1 MSEHDAPLFGE
12 EIATVTEEGT
22 VFGRHFEH
30 VPSPIDIVLRGS
42 SRMNASAGLN
52 YSEISSRGKMAGVMD
67 PRHLL
72 AYLRSHFPRE
82 SNQTFEQAAPLT
94 QRDLLRMHHAVSKS
108 DDIVLTVRRH
118 CILFQIDPIKAI
130 ILADR
135 VFLFND
141 LQDDEHAL
149 FHQEIVESLCDLW
162 QNGST
167 EGKHDSSVPKR
178 AVSTT
183 HISKTSQQLKS
194 VFQKHTTVSASTH
207 LSVSHPTSPDIGTL
221 DILLRFVLENLTTNV
236 HDCINE
242 VRRIHRLMTKTFFLP
257 ANVAEKIRRV
267 KTHLVKQ
274 QHWIQSCHRRLQY
287 LSEDDE
293 EMGLMK
299 LSSHGAVSVHN
310 KSVHQQHHPHIHHD
324 PDSIMSRERKIH
336 HHGVYDDLGVSST
349 RTVANDASVVS
360 QTPNPLNSSPS
371 LVPPTLHRSR
381 SLSTGN
387 LQEAYSPS
395 SPLLS
400 SHHFHDSGSQK
411 RTSLTGLFPVLSNLS
426 SSSPP
431 KYSKLGL
438 TDASSHEDLML
449 PLLQEGKD
457 DELSSVP
464 TAVSV
469 STLRSIP
476 VSSSTIV
483 EDLLE
488 LYIIELAA
496 LAGRVNHHV
505 GLIVNAEET
514 IQLRLSTIENELLLA
529 NTNFM
534 LLQCALSFGM
544 YLTGVGGMNLN
555 NDDLAAFPHGFAMA
569 AGGSAGLIVVSFIYS
584 KWYFDV
590 TGILPTR
597 VTKTSGGP
605 LHRRHLFGWW

>member
-1 MSEHDAPLFGE
+1 MSELDAPLFGE

-22 VFGRHFEH
+22 VFGRQFEH

-42 SRMNASAGLN
+42 SRMNASVSLN
-52 YSEISSRGKMAGVMD
+52 YSEISVRGKIAGVMD

-72 AYLRSHFPRE
+72 AYLRSNFPRE
-82 SNQTFEQAAPLT
+82 SNQIFEQTAPLT

-141 LQDDEHAL
+141 LQDDEHAF

-162 QNGST
+162 QHYSPVS
-167 EGKHDSSVPKR
+167 KHDSSVPKR
-178 AVSTT
+178 AASTT
-183 HISKTSQQLKS
+183 RISKASEQIKS
-194 VFQKHTTVSASTH
+194 AFHKHTTTSTSNH

-221 DILLRFVLENLTTNV
+221 DILLKFVLENLTTNV

-274 QHWIQSCHRRLQY
+274 QHWVQSCHRRLQY

-293 EMGLMK
+293 EMGLMN

-310 KSVHQQHHPHIHHD
+310 KSLHQQHHPHIHRD
-324 PDSIMSRERKIH
+324 PDSIMSRERKFH
-336 HHGVYDDLGVSST
+336 HRGVYDDLGVSST
-349 RTVANDASVVS
+349 RTVANAGSVAN
-360 QTPNPLNSSPS
+360 QAPNPLNSSPS

-395 SPLLS
+395 SSPLLT
-400 SHHFHDSGSQK
+400 SHHHYDNGSQK
-411 RTSLTGLFPVLSNLS
+411 RTSLIELFPVLSNFT

-431 KYSKLGL
+431 KYSMLA
-438 TDASSHEDLML
+438 DASSHEDLST
-449 PLLQEGKD
+449 PLLQESKGD
-457 DELSSVP
+457 DSSPVP
-464 TAVSV
+464 TSI
-469 STLRSIP
+469 STLRSVP